1 MSLDRTASP
10 SNNEMQLTG
19 GEGGAHAVLE
29 RRARV
34 VIERRPQLISVLGR
48 LDRDARA
55 WRLETRRTRDL
66 ATLDGDQRAG
76 SG

>member
-1 MSLDRTASP
+1 MYQGCTPSP

-34 VIERRPQLISVLGR
+34 VTERRPQLISVF
-48 LDRDARA
+48 DRRG
-55 WRLETRRTRDL
+55 EVS
-66 ATLDGDQRAG
+66 Q
-76 SG
+76 